1 MEKETVVVPDD
12 VAYFIASKI
21 KSNIRELEGA
31 LIRVVAYCTLTG
43 QRLDLKLAHEILKDS
58 LKEEE
63 KKIGIDQIQRLVAE
77 FFHLKVSDLRAKRRS
92 RSIAH
97 PRQIAMFLVR
107 ELTTHSFPEIG
118 EYFGG
123 RDHTTVLH
131 GFNKITKEL
140 DINMDTRRVV
150 EELKDMLKKGA

>member
-1 MEKETVVVPDD
+1 MEKETVVVPDE
-12 VAYFIASKI
+12 VSYFIASKI

-43 QRLDLKLAHEILKDS
+43 QALDLKLTQEILRDS
-58 LKEEE
+58 LREEE
-63 KKIGIDQIQRLVAE
+63 QKISMDRIQRLVAD

-92 RSIAH
+92 QSIAR
-97 PRQIAMFLVR
+97 PRQIAMYLVR
-107 ELTTHSFPEIG
+107 VLTGHSLPEIG

-131 GFNKITKEL
+131 AVNKLTNEVDKKDE
-140 DINMDTRRVV
+140 TRRLIN
-150 EELKDMLKKGA
+150 ELTDLLKRGG